1 MPERERLTIALAKG
15 ATFAAVVA
23 AGEFGRG
30 DASRVAACVDAVAFT
45 WDGRI
50 DLDLRGL
57 ERIDEHGVRML
68 IGLRRRLGRRLRI
81 VPSEDVAR
89 AVHLVALGERN
100 RHEGGEDGQPPD
112 GARR

>member
-1 MPERERLTIALAKG
+1 MSDRLTIALAKG

-23 AGEFGRG
+23 VGECGRG
-30 DASRVAACVDAVAFT
+30 DAPRLAACVETVAHT

-50 DLDLRGL
+50 ELDLRGL
-57 ERIDEHGVRML
+57 ERIDEHGVNML
-68 IGLRRRLGRRLRI
+68 VALRRRLGRRLRV

-89 AVHLVALGERN
+89 AVRFVALSERN
-100 RHEGGEDGQPPD
+100 RQDPGEDRQRPG

>member
-1 MPERERLTIALAKG
+1 MSDRLTIALAKG

-23 AGEFGRG
+23 VGEFGRG
-30 DASRVAACVDAVAFT
+30 DASRLAACIDAVAFA

-57 ERIDEHGVRML
+57 ERIDESGVRVL

-81 VPSEDVAR
+81 VPSEGVAQTVHFVALSERTRAEGGGDGRPPAR
-89 AVHLVALGERN
+89 ARG
-100 RHEGGEDGQPPD
+100 
-112 GARR
+112 